1 MNREAWIE
9 ELLIG
14 LRAEHAE
21 RRICV
26 YPGSGGKVRMD
37 GREFLNFS
45 SNDYLSLSK
54 HPRVVAAA
62 RQALDEYGAGSA
74 ASRLVTG
81 TLPIHEQLERRLA
94 DFKGY
99 PAALV
104 FGSGYLANAG
114 VIPSL
119 VSRDD
124 TVFADKL
131 VHASLIDAIR
141 LSRAELVRFRHND
154 IRHIEEL
161 LKKNPAG
168 RRLVVTESVFSMDGD
183 LAPLPEIA
191 AAASKHD
198 AMLMIDEAHATGVFG
213 PSGSGLIR
221 EHQIESF
228 VNVSMGTLSKAM
240 GSYGGFVACSTNMR
254 ELFVNRARAFIYTT
268 ALPPSVM
275 ASSIAALDVLRTS
288 PELGVELLKRAELF
302 RKTLKAAGLD
312 TMQSASQIIPV
323 RVGENAKALALAER
337 LRASGILAV
346 AIRPP
351 TVPHGSARLRLS
363 ITLDHSDNDLARAA
377 EIIITAAKAEGVI

>member
-9 ELLIG
+9 EQLAQ

-21 RRICV
+21 RRTRV
-26 YPGSGGKVRMD
+26 YPSAGGKIVLD

-45 SNDYLSLSK
+45 CNDYLGLSK
-54 HPRVVAAA
+54 HPRVIAAA
-62 RQALDEYGAGSA
+62 KKTLDEYGAGA
-74 ASRLVTG
+74 TASRLVTG
-81 TLPIHEQLERRLA
+81 TLPVHEELEQRLA
-94 DFKGY
+94 SFKGY

-104 FGSGYLANAG
+104 LGSGFLTNAG

-119 VSRDD
+119 VGRED

-131 VHASLIDAIR
+131 VHASVIDAIT
-141 LSRAELVRFRHND
+141 LSRATLARFRHND
-154 IRHIEEL
+154 VQHLEEL
-161 LKKNPAG
+161 LNKNAAG

-191 AAASKHD
+191 AAASRCG

-221 EHQIESF
+221 KHRLESS

-240 GSYGGFVACSTNMR
+240 GSYGGFVACSSPMR
-254 ELFVNRARAFIYTT
+254 ELFVNRARALIYTT
-268 ALPPSVM
+268 ALPPSVV
-275 ASSIAALDVLRTS
+275 ASSVAALEVLQAA
-288 PELGVELLKRAELF
+288 PEIGLELLRRAESF
-302 RKTLKAAGLD
+302 RKALKQAGLD
-312 TMQSASQIIPV
+312 TLQSASQIIPII
-323 RVGENAKALALAER
+323 VGENAKALALAER

-351 TVPHGSARLRLS
+351 TVPQGSARLRLS
-363 ITLDHSDNDLARAA
+363 ITLDHTESDLARAA
-377 EIIITAAKAEGVI
+377 ELIIDAAKAEGVI